1 MKYTCC
7 ETSLGPV
14 YVAYTERGIACLS
27 GGQGSGESFEAHCHA
42 QTRVHPIRSDERQA
56 EFTSLLEGWL
66 SGQAYDGP
74 IDLSGL
80 SPFAQAVLAACR
92 AIPRGQVRT
101 YAELA
106 SAAGKPGAARAVGS
120 AMRRNPVPLLIPCH
134 RVVRGDGVIGNYSMG
149 GPAVKERLLRQ
160 EGAWPRPVRE
170 G

>member
-14 YVAYTERGIACLS
+14 YVAYSERGIACLS
-27 GGQGSGESFEAHCHA
+27 GDQGSDQAFELLCRA
-42 QTRVHPIRSDERQA
+42 QTGEAPARSHERQA
-56 EFTSLLEGWL
+56 ELTGLLEGWL
-66 SGQAYDGP
+66 QGEPYDGP
-74 IDLSGL
+74 IDLAGL

-106 SAAGKPGAARAVGS
+106 AAVGKPGAARAVGS

-160 EGAWPRPVRE
+160 EGAWPRRSQ
-170 G
+170 